1 MCLHHTCIYNH
12 FSCYIYKNKYCL
24 CELIESPNRV
34 SMCLHWPWSGSW
46 EICKPSQLKAYFS
59 FLLSLVSLYIFLK
72 CLMHR
77 LPCIIFCSTYLMLEF
92 VLTLAFVFY
101 FVQFFSLLF
110 YYNYC
115 CVLLYLFR
123 FVTFWLQK
131 CIGFI
136 SFIDNNAKLSHL
148 WDWSTRYFTV
158 VSQ

>member
-1 MCLHHTCIYNH
+1 MSLNSSFCLDLDFKHCVYIMHVCIIILVAT
-12 FSCYIYKNKYCL
+12 YIKNCL

-101 FVQFFSLLF
+101 FVQYFHYFSTIIIVVCYYIFLGLLLSD
-110 YYNYC
+110 YRN
-115 CVLLYLFR
+115 VL
-123 FVTFWLQK
+123 
-131 CIGFI
+131 G
-136 SFIDNNAKLSHL
+136 LS
-148 WDWSTRYFTV
+148 
-158 VSQ
+158 VS